1 MVEGFFTLTCD
12 TAKMQIIYY
21 SVEYLNN
28 LIIINVVR
36 TCFKVKFRVSI
47 IHHNVIPTIVCY
59 KICKIWQQNNYP
71 NNSLNVKR

>member
-28 LIIINVVR
+28 LIINNVVR

-47 IHHNVIPTIVCY
+47 IHHR
-59 KICKIWQQNNYP
+59 
-71 NNSLNVKR
+71 SFLL